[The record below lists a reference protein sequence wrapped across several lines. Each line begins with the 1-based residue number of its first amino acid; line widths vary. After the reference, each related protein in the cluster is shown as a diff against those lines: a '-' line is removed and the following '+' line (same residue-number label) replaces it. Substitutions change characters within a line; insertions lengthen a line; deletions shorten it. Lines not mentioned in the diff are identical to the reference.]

1 MVEFEYRPLFFGAFG
16 NQSLSYP
23 LFTWLSPFDT
33 TRHDEQ
39 RWKISNLKEKT
50 DNGKKLICQF
60 LPLTQ

>member
-1 MVEFEYRPLFFGAFG
+1 
-16 NQSLSYP
+16 
-23 LFTWLSPFDT
+23 SPFDT